1 MYIVHCIFVRN
12 IFSMFR
18 RKGVCTNS
26 RTINI
31 FSVCRR
37 MGACTNSR
45 TINIFS
51 VCIGERVC
59 TNSRTI
65 NPSNQCSSKRA
76 HQQKWSHQIYYTFS
90 FFLGTYIFLF
100 FALVSF
106 KSKIYCHLYLP
117 NVYFSILLERK
128 NTNVSHNL
136 SNWVSSVWPSAC
148 STTWSA
154 LLKIFLKC
162 SVWNFRIF

>member
-1 MYIVHCIFVRN
+1 MKIISLFHKKDRTENIYKTEFCFQIAVYTVLHVQCTLYIVFLSEIYFLCL
-12 IFSMFR
+12 
-18 RKGVCTNS
+18 
-26 RTINI
+26 
-31 FSVCRR
+31 
-37 MGACTNSR
+37 
-45 TINIFS
+45 
-51 VCIGERVC
+51 GERVC

-65 NPSNQCSSKRA
+65 KPSNQCSSKRA

-136 SNWVSSVWPSAC
+136 RNWVSSVWPSAC